1 MATAVPHTGGQAEG
15 ERLKAEGM
23 ARAAERRQRMIWR
36 GQLALLD
43 AIRTSPCRQAT
54 TDDATAD
61 IATQYADGGK
71 WRGTV
76 PRDLARAGLIRKA
89 GVVASVRPSRHAGY
103 LSKWQGIDDQAID
116 AYRAQLRQLLAVQ
129 SPPANATQLTLFPI
143 PN

>member
-1 MATAVPHTGGQAEG
+1 
-15 ERLKAEGM
+15 M
-23 ARAAERRQRMIWR
+23 ARGRAAPATLIWR

-76 PRDLARAGLIRKA
+76 PRDLARAGLIQKA
-89 GVVASVRPSRHAGY
+89 GVVRSIRPSRHAGY
-103 LSKWQGIDDQAID
+103 LSKWQGVDDQAID
-116 AYRAQLRQLLAVQ
+116 AYRAHLRDLLATQ
-129 SPPANATQLTLFPI
+129 TPPSTVSQKTLFAI